1 VWRGRAREAD
11 AARPFSRD
19 LQLASAMF
27 AWVSVLAAA
36 FVMLIGG
43 QSLFGWG
50 GGGETGAVSTAI
62 VVAQHGAAA
71 ALCALMGRLL
81 APSATRR
88 LCALGACVFAFMCGV
103 LAIRW
108 AHHLGAMDDGGALI
122 GIEGAFYALW
132 PLVLVHGGL
141 WLSRFA
147 RNEARRAL
155 YAEYSAILK
164 LAAWPALVW
173 AGLGLLL
180 LFPPWW
186 GLFPAEIA
194 TTGLALVGLGLY
206 GAAAWLSARAG
217 NLIEVPRLHAF
228 AAAGAGAA
236 LAHLFAALT
245 LFVRRAFHGA
255 DMATELADA
264 AVETWA
270 YSAAWS
276 LFGAAALGLGLMRGS
291 RVLTWCGIVVLLATT
306 LKVALVDT
314 ALDGFIRAASV
325 LGLGAVL
332 TTVALMA
339 RRSAPR

>member
-1 VWRGRAREAD
+1 
-11 AARPFSRD
+11 
-19 LQLASAMF
+19 
-27 AWVSVLAAA
+27 
-36 FVMLIGG
+36 
-43 QSLFGWG
+43 
-50 GGGETGAVSTAI
+50 
-62 VVAQHGAAA
+62 
-71 ALCALMGRLL
+71 
-81 APSATRR
+81 
-88 LCALGACVFAFMCGV
+88 
-103 LAIRW
+103 
-108 AHHLGAMDDGGALI
+108 
-122 GIEGAFYALW
+122 
-132 PLVLVHGGL
+132 
-141 WLSRFA
+141 
-147 RNEARRAL
+147 
-155 YAEYSAILK
+155 
-164 LAAWPALVW
+164 
-173 AGLGLLL
+173 LLL